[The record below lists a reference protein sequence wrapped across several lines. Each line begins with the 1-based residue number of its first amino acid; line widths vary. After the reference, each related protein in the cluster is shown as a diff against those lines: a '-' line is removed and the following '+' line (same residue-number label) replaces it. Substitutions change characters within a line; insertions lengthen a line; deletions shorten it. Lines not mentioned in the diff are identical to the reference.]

1 MGWKKKS
8 RVLTIAMAGALLFTA
23 GCAGTGSDDSKSE
36 ESSDSDVAKE
46 ARAVLDESSAK
57 LEWFDPGPS
66 FSAEKDLNGAK
77 ILFVT
82 IQLNTPFSQHILTG
96 LEKGAGLV
104 GATVSPADSGGNPAE
119 AARQVAEGVSQAV
132 DGIVIQGIPSA
143 AISAELESAKDA
155 GIPVVMLFDQ
165 PDSGTPSAEQAAVGV
180 VGNVEICWA
189 CEGKLM
195 AAAAVSEK
203 GEDVDAV
210 FIGAEELTSVV
221 KQEKGYSDELAR
233 LCPDCTSKTTYV
245 PVAQWSTG
253 IQGAVT
259 TALSDPKVNV
269 VAPVYDLMI
278 PAAQAAMAAAQ
289 AQNRAILI
297 SGDATITGVAAL
309 GKDPSVKFM
318 SGAPSE
324 WAGWLAIDQWLRA
337 QNGQK
342 AAADSVIPVRA
353 LTKETIEDE
362 DFDLSDGADETKW
375 FTDIDFEQQF
385 SSLWG
390 L

>member
-1 MGWKKKS
+1 MGWKRKS
-8 RVLTIAMAGALLFTA
+8 YGLVAAMAGVLLVTA
-23 GCAGTGSDDSKSE
+23 GCAGTGSDDSTTQD
-36 ESSDSDVAKE
+36 SSDSDVAKE
-46 ARAVLDESSAK
+46 ARAVLEKSSAK

-66 FSAEKDLNGAK
+66 FSAQPADGAK

-82 IQLNTPFSQHILTG
+82 VQLNTPFTQHILTG
-96 LEKGAGLV
+96 LEKGAALV
-104 GATVSPADSGGNPAE
+104 GATVTPADSLGNPAE
-119 AARQVAEGVSQAV
+119 AARQVAQGVSQKV

-143 AISAELESAKDA
+143 AISAELKSAKDA

-165 PDSGTPSAEQAAVGV
+165 PDTGTPSPEQAEVGV
-180 VGNVEICWA
+180 VGNVEICWS
-189 CEGKLM
+189 CEGTLM
-195 AAAAVSEK
+195 AAAAVAEK
-203 GEDVDAV
+203 GEDVNSV
-210 FIGAEELTSVV
+210 FIGAEELTSVI
-221 KQEKGYSDELAR
+221 KQQKGYTDELTR
-233 LCPDCTSKTTYV
+233 LCADCKSEVVYV

-259 TALSDPKVNV
+259 TALSDTAVNV

-289 AQNRAILI
+289 AQDRAILI
-297 SGDATITGVAAL
+297 SGDATITGVAAMA
-309 GKDPSVKFM
+309 KDPSVRFM

-324 WAGWLAIDQWLRA
+324 WAGWLAIDQWLRSV
-337 QNGQK
+337 NGEE

-353 LTKETIEDE
+353 LTKDTIEDE
-362 DFDLSDGADETKW
+362 GFDVSDGANETEW

-385 SSLWG
+385 RTLWG